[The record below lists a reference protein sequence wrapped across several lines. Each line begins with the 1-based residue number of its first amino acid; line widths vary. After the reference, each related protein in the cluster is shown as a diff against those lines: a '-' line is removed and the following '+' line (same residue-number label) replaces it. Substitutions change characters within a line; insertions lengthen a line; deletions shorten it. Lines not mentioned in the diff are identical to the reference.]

1 MRLLSP
7 ACRTARLLH
16 AGRPVSSIDASSAS
30 KASALVRRSL
40 AAVKQHIPPIVFS
53 IVYRFRTPS
62 VEHDA
67 VVVSA
72 CRTARFLHAGRPVTR
87 SASFHDIRRREIA
100 PADYPR
106 SVSFLPVLHARPR
119 SAVMLRLPLAGCACL
134 ACRTAR
140 LACRTARRSD
150 AAAPL
155 AVGHSSKSCS
165 YVNRAGAR
173 PSLMCW
179 IFSLQLFRSLST
191 IAFVRMP
198 DGPPFACRTAHR
210 LRWIQADS

>member
-40 AAVKQHIPPIVFS
+40 AVVKHIPPIVFS
-53 IVYRFRTPS
+53 IVYTFRTPS
-62 VEHDA
+62 VKHDA

-119 SAVMLRLPLAGCACL
+119 SAVMLRLPLAGCAC
-134 ACRTAR
+134 

>member
-1 MRLLSP
+1 MLSP

-40 AAVKQHIPPIVFS
+40 AVVKHIPPIVFS
-53 IVYRFRTPS
+53 IVYTFRTPS
-62 VEHDA
+62 VKHDA

-119 SAVMLRLPLAGCACL
+119 SAVMLRLPLAGCAC
-134 ACRTAR
+134 